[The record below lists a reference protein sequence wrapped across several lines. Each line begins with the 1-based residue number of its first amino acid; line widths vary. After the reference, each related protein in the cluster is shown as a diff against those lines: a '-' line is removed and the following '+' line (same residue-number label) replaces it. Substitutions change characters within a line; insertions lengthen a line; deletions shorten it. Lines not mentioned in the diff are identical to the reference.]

1 VPVQTSGSRAD
12 RAERRRAGYS
22 PDRRTALVLSGT
34 GAHGAYHAGVLRA
47 LQEAGVKID
56 LVAGHGIGA
65 GAAALFA
72 IDGAGRL
79 WDQGGIWRTPAVER
93 YYSWTPFL
101 RAAGWLALLFGLVAL
116 IPAFVLAA
124 GLLVYAAGF
133 LFTLLGLQAGHS
145 LIAIFTEWMQTAFAP
160 DRLPTIV
167 PRLALV
173 VLLALTLLAMAA
185 AAIARWR
192 TRARRRWAGGWWWQ
206 LIGAPLDASSVRA
219 AFLDALWGLI
229 RGAATGA
236 APSRAAAGRRYAEV
250 LSENVGQPGFREL
263 LVTAADLDARRD
275 LTLAMLREPFGRS
288 FLLARDEVS
297 RRAQVVD
304 LGGTGRDHAL
314 DLLAAALTPPVL
326 CEPALL
332 TFPIDEYWRGETH
345 RLSDRPGALSH
356 LLAEVAAAG
365 VTQALVVS
373 AVQSRGGPHTL
384 ATPSLD
390 LRHRL
395 GDVLVTTEAI
405 ALGEAL
411 SGGGRPF
418 EALYVIAP
426 LHNPLGP
433 FDFRGAYDEASDRR
447 QPLQELMDRG
457 YDDAYRQ
464 FIEPIVGASGEQ
476 LTRPP
481 EPESRLSF

>member
-1 VPVQTSGSRAD
+1 VQTSGSRAD

-22 PDRRTALVLSGT
+22 PERRTALVLSGT

-72 IDGAGRL
+72 IDGAAKL
-79 WDQGGIWRTPAVER
+79 WDQGGIWRSPAVER
-93 YYSWTPFL
+93 YYAWSPFL
-101 RAAGWLALLFGLVAL
+101 RAAGWMALLFALVAL
-116 IPAFVLAA
+116 IPAFVLVA

-133 LFTLLGLQAGHS
+133 LLTLLGLQIGHS
-145 LIAIFTEWMQTAFAP
+145 LIAIFSGWMQTAFAP

-173 VLLALTLLAMAA
+173 VLLALTLLAIAA
-185 AAIARWR
+185 AALSRWR
-192 TRARRRWAGGWWWQ
+192 TRTRRRWSGGWWWQ
-206 LIGAPLDASSVRA
+206 LIGAPLDASGVRS
-219 AFLDALWGLI
+219 AFIEALWGLI
-229 RGAATGA
+229 RGAATGT

-250 LSENVGQPGFREL
+250 LADNVGQPGFREL
-263 LVTAADLDARRD
+263 LITAADLDARCD
-275 LTLAMLREPFGRS
+275 MTLAMLREPFGRS

-297 RRAQVVD
+297 RRADVVD
-304 LGGTGRDHAL
+304 LGGAGRDHAI
-314 DLLAAALTPPVL
+314 DLLAAALTPPVV
-326 CEPALL
+326 CDPALL
-332 TFPIDEYWRGETH
+332 TFPVDGYWRGETH
-345 RLSDRPGALSH
+345 RLSDRPGALTH
-356 LLAEVAAAG
+356 LIAEVAAAG
-365 VTQALVVS
+365 ATQAIVVS

-384 ATPSLD
+384 TTPSLD

-395 GDVLVTTEAI
+395 GDVLVSSDAI
-405 ALGEAL
+405 ALREAL
-411 SGGGRPF
+411 AGGGRPF
-418 EALYVIAP
+418 EALHVIAP
-426 LHNPLGP
+426 LHNPVGP
-433 FDFRGAYDEASDRR
+433 FDLRGTYDDASDRR